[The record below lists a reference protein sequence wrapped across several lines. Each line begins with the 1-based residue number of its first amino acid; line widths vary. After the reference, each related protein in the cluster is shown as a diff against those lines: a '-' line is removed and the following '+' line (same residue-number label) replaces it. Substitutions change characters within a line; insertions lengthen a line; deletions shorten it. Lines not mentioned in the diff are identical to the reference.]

1 MSAQEI
7 AFLIVGAVGGVGA
20 IRLVTSQNVVHA
32 ALYLVVALAAVA
44 GTYLLV
50 AAEFLA
56 WVQVL
61 IYVGA
66 IVVLLLFSLMLTKA
80 PIGRE
85 TLDNQQRGLAAL
97 VGLGVLAGLVYLI
110 QDSFGGR
117 PSVRFEVAR
126 TGQVGE
132 VLFRD
137 WVLPFEVISVLLL
150 AALIG
155 AVVIARKDEEEPG
168 SPERPRPPA
177 ERREREPL
185 VAPGRGPEGRP

>member
-1 MSAQEI
+1 VSAQEI
-7 AFLIVGAVGGVGA
+7 VFVLVGGIGSLAA
-20 IRLVTSQNVVHA
+20 IRLVTSKNVVHA
-32 ALYLVVALAAVA
+32 ALFLVVALAAVA

-97 VGLGVLAGLVYLI
+97 VGVGVLVGLTFLF
-110 QDSFGGR
+110 QDAFGDLGR
-117 PSVRFEVAR
+117 IELTTTR
-126 TGQVGE
+126 TADLGTSI
-132 VLFRD
+132 FRD
-137 WVLPFEVISVLLL
+137 FVVPFEVVSILLL
-150 AALIG
+150 AALVG
-155 AVVIARKDEEEPG
+155 AVVIARKDE
-168 SPERPRPPA
+168 SPEQTERRPRTG
-177 ERREREPL
+177 
-185 VAPGRGPEGRP
+185 VMGRGERAR